1 MWSDVKEGRGGESWQ
16 VVVAD
21 CIFFLEV
28 FDSFE
33 VLVSLYLVLNTGS

>member
-28 FDSFE
+28 FE